1 MGSSSDL
8 GDVYGYIDKHKDEY
22 ISSLQRLLQQPS
34 IAAQGLGMEQM
45 AALVEQELGRL
56 GATSSRIDTRGGFPV
71 VYAELPGQG
80 DRTLSFYNHY
90 DVQPADPLDE
100 WESDPWSGDVRDGR
114 IWARGVAD
122 NKGNIAARL
131 AAIDAWQNVR
141 GTLPLNVKFIIEGEE
156 EIGSPHLQ
164 SFADDHPDLCQA
176 DACIWEFGG
185 RDIDGR
191 PQIHLGLKG
200 ICYVELR
207 AKGARTDW
215 HSASATSVPNPA
227 WRLVWALATL
237 KDHDD
242 RILIPGFYDQV
253 VGPTKAEFE
262 ALANLPHTEQE
273 RLEDLG
279 IAQFING
286 LTGQD
291 LHLKDYFQPTC
302 TISGLLSGY
311 TGKGQKTVL
320 PSQAMAKIDMRLV
333 ANQNP
338 HDVYELLRKHLDA
351 NGFTDIESE
360 LIGAGYPARTSL
372 EAPIAK
378 VVAETYEHVYGE
390 APAIYPTSAGSGPWY
405 QLCDAFGIDACT
417 AGVGHGRSQAHA
429 PNENI
434 YVEDFFLGIKHI
446 VAIMDGF
453 GKRQAG

>member
-1 MGSSSDL
+1 MADTTNL
-8 GDVYGYIDKHKDEY
+8 NDVYAHIDAHADEY
-22 ISSLQRLLQQPS
+22 ISALQLLLRQPS
-34 IAAQGLGMEQM
+34 VAAQGVGMAET
-45 AALVEQELGRL
+45 AGIVEEMLTGL
-56 GATSSRIDTRGGFPV
+56 GATPRQIDTRGGFPV
-71 VYAELPGQG
+71 VYAELPGQA
-80 DRTLSFYNHY
+80 DRWLSFYNHY

-100 WESDPWSGDVRDGR
+100 WDSDPWAAEIRDGR

-122 NKGNIAARL
+122 NKGNIAARI
-131 AAIDAWQNVR
+131 AAIDAWQKVR
-141 GTLPLNVKFIIEGEE
+141 GPLPLNVKFIVEGEE

-164 SFADDHPDLCQA
+164 NFAEDHPDLCRA

-237 KDHDD
+237 KDQDD
-242 RILIPGFYDQV
+242 KILIPGFYDKV
-253 VGPTKAEFE
+253 VAPTQAELQ
-262 ALANLPHTEQE
+262 ALANLPDTEQE
-273 RLEDLG
+273 RLADLG
-279 IAQFING
+279 IDRFING
-286 LTGQD
+286 LTGQE
-291 LHLKDYFQPTC
+291 LNLKDYFQPTC

-311 TGKGQKTVL
+311 TAKGQKTVL
-320 PSQAMAKIDMRLV
+320 PCRAMAKIDMRLV
-333 ANQNP
+333 ADQNP
-338 HDVYELLRKHLDA
+338 HEIYDLLRKHLDD

-360 LIGAGYPARTSL
+360 LIAAGYPARTSL

-378 VVAETYEHVYGE
+378 VVAETYEELYGH

-405 QLCDAFGIDACT
+405 QLCDQFGIDACT

-434 YVEDFFLGIKHI
+434 YVDDFILGIKHI
-446 VAIMDGF
+446 AAIMDRF
-453 GKRQAG
+453 AAK

>member
-1 MGSSSDL
+1 MGSTTDL
-8 GDVYGYIDKHKDEY
+8 RDVYSYIDEHQGEY
-22 ISSLQRLLQQPS
+22 VGKLQRLLRQPS
-34 IAAQGLGMEQM
+34 IAAQSLGMDEM
-45 AALVEQELGRL
+45 ATLVEQDLAELGTVPR
-56 GATSSRIDTRGGFPV
+56 RIGTRGGFPV
-71 VYAELPGQG
+71 VYAEFSGANN
-80 DRTLSFYNHY
+80 RTLSFYNHY

-100 WESDPWSGDVRDGR
+100 WESDPWSGEIRDGR
-114 IWARGVAD
+114 IWARGVSD

-131 AAIDAWQNVR
+131 AAIDAWQKVR
-141 GTLPLNVKFIIEGEE
+141 GSLPLNVKFIIEGEE

-164 SFADDHPDLCQA
+164 NFADDHPELCQA

-207 AKGARTDW
+207 ARGARTDW

-227 WRLVWALATL
+227 WRMVWALARL
-237 KDHDD
+237 KGEDD
-242 RILIPGFYDQV
+242 RILIPGFYDKAV
-253 VGPTKAEFE
+253 APTQAELE
-262 ALANLPHTEQE
+262 ALADLPDTEQE
-273 RLEDLG
+273 RLDDLG
-279 IAQFING
+279 IDRFIND
-286 LTGQD
+286 LTGQE

-311 TGKGQKTVL
+311 TEKGQKTVL
-320 PSQAMAKIDMRLV
+320 PSQAMAKLDMRLV
-333 ANQNP
+333 ANQDP
-338 HDVYELLRKHLDA
+338 HEIYELLRKHLDA

-372 EAPIAK
+372 EASIAK
-378 VVAETYEHVYGE
+378 VVAETYEDVYGQV
-390 APAIYPTSAGSGPWY
+390 PAIYPTSAGSGPWY

-434 YVEDFFLGIKHI
+434 FVEDFVLGIKHI
-446 VAIMDGF
+446 AAIMDCF
-453 GKRQAG
+453 ARR

>member
-1 MGSSSDL
+1 MGSSSNL
-8 GDVYGYIDKHKDEY
+8 GNVYDYIDKHKDEY
-22 ISSLQRLLQQPS
+22 IRSLQRLLRQPS
-34 IAAQGLGMEQM
+34 IAAQGLGMEEM
-45 AALVEQELGRL
+45 AALVEEDLAKL
-56 GATSSRIDTRGGFPV
+56 GATPRRVDTRGGFPV
-71 VYAELPGQG
+71 VYAELPGKV

-90 DVQPADPLDE
+90 DVQPADPLEE

-131 AAIDAWQNVR
+131 AAIDAWQKVR

-164 SFADDHPDLCQA
+164 NFADDHPDLCEA

-237 KDHDD
+237 KDQDD
-242 RILIPGFYDQV
+242 RVLIPGFYDEV
-253 VGPTKAEFE
+253 VAPTQAELE
-262 ALANLPHTEQE
+262 ALANLPDTEQE

-279 IAQFING
+279 IERFIND
-286 LTGQD
+286 LRGQE

-320 PSQAMAKIDMRLV
+320 PSQAMGKIDMRLV

-378 VVAETYEHVYGE
+378 VVAETYEQVYGE
-390 APAIYPTSAGSGPWY
+390 APVIYPTSAGSGPWY

-434 YVEDFFLGIKHI
+434 YVEDFVLGIKH
-446 VAIMDGF
+446 VAAIMDAF
-453 GKRQAG
+453 GKR